1 MASTVESNRLETGGR
16 AGAKRGRP
24 PGRRRRFRI
33 RQENLGYLFVAPV
46 LIVLLVTAVYPII
59 RTFVMSFQD
68 VDEGIWRFVGLAQ
81 YQRLIADQWFWN
93 SLGTTLI
100 FTILSTALH
109 LGIGMFFA
117 LLLNERWFSTTLRNV
132 MRGALILP
140 WVFSTAAAALMWAL
154 LFHPFGLFNYVNLA
168 VLGRSEP
175 IAFLGTP
182 GLALVSIIL
191 VNTWKSYPF
200 YMISILGGLQGIPV
214 ELYDAAKVDG
224 ATTWQ
229 RFRYVTLPQLRPVLV
244 AVSTIDIITTLG
256 HVDLVNMLTRGGPF
270 RTTETV
276 AFYIYKRA
284 LHDGLLSYGAAIS
297 VLVLLFMAVFTF
309 FYLRVVS
316 PQGEPDEVGF

>member
-1 MASTVESNRLETGGR
+1 L
-16 AGAKRGRP
+16 
-24 PGRRRRFRI
+24 RI

-46 LIVLLVTAVYPII
+46 LIVLLVTAVYPIV
-59 RTFVMSFQD
+59 RTVLMSFQD
-68 VDEGIWRFVGLAQ
+68 VDEGIWRYVGLEQ
-81 YQRLIADQWFWN
+81 YARLIADQWFWN
-93 SLGTTLI
+93 SLGTTVL
-100 FTILSTALH
+100 FTIASTILH
-109 LGIGMFFA
+109 LAIGMFFA
-117 LLLNERWFSTTLRNV
+117 LLLNERWFSVTLRNV

-154 LFHPFGLFNYVNLA
+154 LYHPFGLFNFLNLA
-168 VLGRSEP
+168 VLGRSQP
-175 IAFLGTP
+175 IEFLGTP
-182 GLALVSIIL
+182 GLALFSIIV

-276 AFYIYKRA
+276 AYYIYKRA
-284 LHDGLLSYGAAIS
+284 LLDGLLSYGAAIS
-297 VLVLLFMAVFTF
+297 VLVLLFMTVFTF
-309 FYLRVVS
+309 FYLRIVA

>member
-1 MASTVESNRLETGGR
+1 MDSRVESAIVEPGGR
-16 AGAKRGRP
+16 AALRQSSAPKQP
-24 PGRRRRFRI
+24 RRLRI

-46 LIVLLVTAVYPII
+46 LIVLLVTAVYPIV
-59 RTFVMSFQD
+59 RTVVMSFQD
-68 VDEGIWRFVGLAQ
+68 VDEGVWHFVGLEQ
-81 YQRLIADQWFWN
+81 YARLIADQWFWN
-93 SLGTTLI
+93 SLGTTVL
-100 FTILSTALH
+100 FTTASTILH
-109 LGIGMFFA
+109 LAIGMFFA

-154 LFHPFGLFNYVNLA
+154 LYHPFGLFNFLNLA
-168 VLGRSEP
+168 VLGRSQP
-175 IAFLGTP
+175 IEFLGTP
-182 GLALVSIIL
+182 GLALFSIIV

-276 AFYIYKRA
+276 AYYIYKRA
-284 LHDGLLSYGAAIS
+284 LLDGLLSYGAAIS
-297 VLVLLFMAVFTF
+297 VLVLLFMTVFTF
-309 FYLRVVS
+309 FYLRIVA